1 MIKGLRRKFVMITM
15 GLVSFILMAVLFGI
29 CLYYADSLR
38 QESYRTLEMAL
49 ERPPDSRGPRFKIGG
64 AIPEGFGPSP
74 IFIVTVDKEGMVR
87 LQNSEYIDV
96 DEAQLPDM
104 ISQIQKQNKNR
115 GELND
120 YDLRYVVSMERD
132 EVRIAFAALS
142 FERSRILSVFSVTAA
157 AMAGALVVFS
167 IASVLLARWALR
179 PVERAWLKQRQ
190 FVANASHELKTPI
203 TVILANMGIIKSHSD
218 DRVAGQM
225 TWIHNTEEEAL
236 RMKGLVEDLLFL
248 AKGDDVADRVPLL
261 PMELSDTVST
271 MALSFEPV
279 TFEHGLRL
287 DTDIE
292 PGVGLSGNEQ
302 QIKQLISI
310 LLDNAVKYTEPGKMI
325 QLRLKKEQN
334 QAELS
339 VYNEGAS
346 IRAEEKNHLF
356 ERFYRV
362 DPSRSQPGYGLGL
375 SIAKMIAENHHGK
388 ITVDNRNG
396 GVVFTVS
403 FPIK

>member
-157 AMAGALVVFS
+157 AVAGALVVFS

-218 DRVAGQM
+218 DRVAG
-225 TWIHNTEEEAL
+225 
-236 RMKGLVEDLLFL
+236 
-248 AKGDDVADRVPLL
+248 
-261 PMELSDTVST
+261 
-271 MALSFEPV
+271 MAF
-279 TFEHGLRL
+279 
-287 DTDIE
+287 DI
-292 PGVGLSGNEQ
+292 PHVG
-302 QIKQLISI
+302 
-310 LLDNAVKYTEPGKMI
+310 
-325 QLRLKKEQN
+325 
-334 QAELS
+334 
-339 VYNEGAS
+339 
-346 IRAEEKNHLF
+346 
-356 ERFYRV
+356 
-362 DPSRSQPGYGLGL
+362 
-375 SIAKMIAENHHGK
+375 
-388 ITVDNRNG
+388 
-396 GVVFTVS
+396 
-403 FPIK
+403 